1 MLRPYNT
8 ILIMKIILAENAG
21 FCFGVK
27 RAMKLAFEAA
37 SNAESPIYSLGPLI
51 HNPQQVKQLSLKG
64 VHEVSD
70 FESLKTD
77 DVLIIRSHGTTPLVL
92 EKAKSKGLKIV
103 DATCPF
109 VINAQK
115 LAQTLNFE
123 GYQVVIVGEGDHPEV
138 IGIMGFTENKAWVI
152 DKASIVKEL
161 PDTKRIGV
169 VAQTTQS
176 FDNYQ
181 EVVSALLEKC
191 SELKVFNTICNAT
204 TQRQEGAIELAKN
217 VDLMIVIGG
226 YNSANTNRLAS
237 LCKSSGIPT
246 YHIETADELDGS
258 WLKEVKTIGV
268 TAGASTPEWIIDE
281 VISRLESEPASS
293 S

>member
-1 MLRPYNT
+1 MRVNL
-8 ILIMKIILAENAG
+8 MKVILAENSG

-37 SNAESPIYSLGPLI
+37 NNSESPIYSLGPLI

-70 FESLKTD
+70 IESLKAS

-92 EKAKSKGLKIV
+92 EKAKSKGLMIV

-109 VINAQK
+109 VVNAQK
-115 LAQTLNFE
+115 LAQTLNSE
-123 GYQVVIVGEGDHPEV
+123 GYQVVIVGEGHHPEV

-161 PDTKRIGV
+161 PNTKRIGV

-176 FDNYQ
+176 FDNFR

-204 TQRQEGAIELAKN
+204 AQRQEGAIELAKN
-217 VDLMIVIGG
+217 VDVMLVIGG

-237 LCKSSGIPT
+237 LCKSSGVPT
-246 YHIETADELDGS
+246 YHIETVDELNES
-258 WLKEVKTIGV
+258 WLKGVKIIGV

-281 VISRLESEPASS
+281 VINRLESDTTNSN
-293 S
+293 